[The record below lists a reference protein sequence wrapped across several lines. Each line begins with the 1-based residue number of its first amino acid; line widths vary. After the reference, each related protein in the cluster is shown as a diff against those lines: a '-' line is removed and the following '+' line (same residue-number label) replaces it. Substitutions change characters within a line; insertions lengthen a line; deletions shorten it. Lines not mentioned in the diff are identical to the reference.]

1 MCTRCDPG
9 SIVSFFLFPSVHFL
23 PLLVQSDT
31 ADNKV
36 ERSADGDEDGSQEEQ
51 KEQEV
56 DKMEEGQGWV
66 SHRHIRAALQGVLL
80 NTLVMLS
87 IFVTPESSLGSV
99 GSSEQLPDSDSEQ
112 EEGSQQATP
121 SHGPAMELSEAGVDD
136 DQASC
141 SDSLDLSSQSTA
153 TADPEQDGEADLN
166 NPEVAE
172 PPTLP
177 DTEPPDEETETA
189 TELCVSMAELNV
201 NQSNS
206 NIPRSPALKDV
217 SGIQLTP
224 LYNKKL
230 PLSRNR
236 LSQPDF
242 V

>member
-1 MCTRCDPG
+1 M
-9 SIVSFFLFPSVHFL
+9 
-23 PLLVQSDT
+23 
-31 ADNKV
+31 

-87 IFVTPESSLGSV
+87 ISVTPESSLGSV

-121 SHGPAMELSEAGVDD
+121 SHGPAVELSEASVDD

-141 SDSLDLSSQSTA
+141 RDSLDLSSQSTA
-153 TADPEQDGEADLN
+153 TADPEQDGEVDLD
-166 NPEVAE
+166 NPEGAE

-177 DTEPPDEETETA
+177 DTEPPDEETETETA

>member
-1 MCTRCDPG
+1 M
-9 SIVSFFLFPSVHFL
+9 
-23 PLLVQSDT
+23 
-31 ADNKV
+31 
-36 ERSADGDEDGSQEEQ
+36 EM
-51 KEQEV
+51 
-56 DKMEEGQGWV
+56 KMEARRSRKNKRWTKWRKDKVG
-66 SHRHIRAALQGVLL
+66 SHRHVSAALQGVLL

-121 SHGPAMELSEAGVDD
+121 SHDPAMELSEASVDD

-141 SDSLDLSSQSTA
+141 RDSLDLSSQSTA

-166 NPEVAE
+166 NPEGTE

-177 DTEPPDEETETA
+177 DTEPPDEETETE
-189 TELCVSMAELNV
+189 TELCVSIAELNV

-206 NIPRSPALKDV
+206 NIPRSPALKDA